1 MSSTPRKP
9 HSDEPEVTQEND
21 VPVDGTDPTGEAMM
35 KEVRNDRLQ
44 VPPGEEESAEK
55 DAQPWQQQK

>member
-1 MSSTPRKP
+1 MSDTPRKP
-9 HSDEPEVTQEND
+9 ASDEPEVTQEND

-44 VPPGEEESAEK
+44 VPPGEEESAEN
-55 DAQPWQQQK
+55 AAPSQQRR

>member
-21 VPVDGTDPTGEAMM
+21 VPLDDTDPTGEAMM
-35 KEVRNDRLQ
+35 KEVRNDRLE
-44 VPPGEEESAEK
+44 VPPGEEESAEN
-55 DAQPWQQQK
+55 DAASQQRH